1 MMDLH
6 RIIVPLTLYLSS
18 MVIMFYIFFQMILLP
33 TKHSAEEV
41 AMKFSKHS
49 AALNACIA
57 YGDTK
62 SWKYLREKTFEL
74 QGDRCLCCG
83 TKSATMHIDHIK
95 PKSRYP
101 HLEFMIDNLQVL
113 CPSCNKKKSY
123 TDETDYRRSNHLIA
137 LVREIK
143 ENKLLRKRYVYNME
157 VLERLAQKRF
167 EHEMKRKDYPQTLPI
182 S

>member
-1 MMDLH
+1 
-6 RIIVPLTLYLSS
+6 
-18 MVIMFYIFFQMILLP
+18 MFYIFFQLILQP
-33 TKHSAEEV
+33 AKYTAEEV

-62 SWKYLREKTFEL
+62 SWKFLREKTLEI

-83 TKSATMHIDHIK
+83 KKAAVMHIDHIK

-101 HLEFMIDNLQVL
+101 HLEFMVDNLQVL
-113 CPSCNKKKSY
+113 CPTCNKQKSY
-123 TDETDYRRSNHLIA
+123 TDETDYRRSNHLIS

-143 ENKLLRKRYVYNME
+143 ENKLLRRKYVYNME
-157 VLERLAQKRF
+157 VLEKLAQNRF
-167 EHEMKRKDYPQTLPI
+167 ELEMKRKDYPQTLPI

>member
-1 MMDLH
+1 MA
-6 RIIVPLTLYLSS
+6 
-18 MVIMFYIFFQMILLP
+18 IMFYIFFLVILQP
-33 TKHSAEEV
+33 TKHTAEEV
-41 AMKFSKHS
+41 AMRFSKHS

-62 SWKYLREKTFEL
+62 SWKFLREKVLEI

-83 TKSATMHIDHIK
+83 TKTASMHIDHIK

-113 CPSCNKKKSY
+113 CPSCNKKKSFN
-123 TDETDYRRSNHLIA
+123 DETDYRRSNHLIA

-143 ENKLLRKRYVYNME
+143 ENKLLRRKYVYNMD
-157 VLERLAQKRF
+157 VLEKLAQKRF
-167 EHEMKRKDYPQTLPI
+167 AHEMKMKDYPQTLPI